1 MPKNVDELFHS
12 SRRSR
17 LNYRFEY
24 WWNNTVIRRE
34 SIINQTGR
42 SFVPFAACKFPLNIL
57 SGIPRFSRERA
68 RSLLLR
74 RITVSRVRK
83 RRKLLVN
90 AVHHIFTLSLPFV
103 VLFNWANIF
112 KLIDKPV
119 MFSILEIST
128 LLYIDEPSYWN
139 IISRDRSLKFF
150 PWNITIEMDNKKKG
164 RSLVFHDRENFRGWW
179 KERRREWW
187 THHHLFDVSSLRFPG
202 GGRALLTRR
211 DGCSSARI
219 STEVFQRKN
228 NAMQPDAV
236 CCYHDLPPFELTR
249 SLDRGN
255 HVHPTVPSLSFPR
268 ISKNSPSPPPNLRV
282 SDINVILII
291 PFFFESTIER
301 FSYLSNIDNF
311 F

>member
-90 AVHHIFTLSLPFV
+90 AVHHIFILSFPFV

-128 LLYIDEPSYWN
+128 LLYIVIDKPSYWN

-150 PWNITIEMDNKKKG
+150 P
-164 RSLVFHDRENFRGWW
+164 
-179 KERRREWW
+179 
-187 THHHLFDVSSLRFPG
+187 
-202 GGRALLTRR
+202 
-211 DGCSSARI
+211 
-219 STEVFQRKN
+219 
-228 NAMQPDAV
+228 
-236 CCYHDLPPFELTR
+236 
-249 SLDRGN
+249 
-255 HVHPTVPSLSFPR
+255 
-268 ISKNSPSPPPNLRV
+268 
-282 SDINVILII
+282 
-291 PFFFESTIER
+291 
-301 FSYLSNIDNF
+301 
-311 F
+311 